1 MSSLVEGLAGAAD
14 MDRLIRLGVDIAA
27 IILVVE
33 ALVLGLFRWRT
44 GRGLPY
50 ASIAVISISGLGLLL
65 AVKAALLQAGSH
77 WIGLGLTIGGI
88 AHAID
93 LMRRLRA

>member
-1 MSSLVEGLAGAAD
+1 MSSLADLLSGD
-14 MDRLIRLGVDIAA
+14 MDRLIRAGVDIAA
-27 IILVVE
+27 SILVIE
-33 ALVLGLFRWRT
+33 ALALGFFRWRT

-50 ASIAVISISGLGLLL
+50 ASIALISISGLGLLL

-77 WIGLGLTIGGI
+77 WIGLGLSMGGI

-93 LMRRLRA
+93 LVCRIRS